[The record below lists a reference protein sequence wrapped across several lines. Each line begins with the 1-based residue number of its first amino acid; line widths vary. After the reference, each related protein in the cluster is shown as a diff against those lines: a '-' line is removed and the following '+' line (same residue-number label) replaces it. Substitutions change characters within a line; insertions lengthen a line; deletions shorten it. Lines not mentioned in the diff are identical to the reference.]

1 MNNYSDKTT
10 AQTITANLKR
20 LGVKKV
26 RNTRGWNG
34 NDNSPRYT
42 GLKLNQP

>member
-20 LGVKKV
+20 LGVKKIGIREGGTV
-26 RNTRGWNG
+26 MIIRP
-34 NDNSPRYT
+34 DI
-42 GLKLNQP
+42 QV